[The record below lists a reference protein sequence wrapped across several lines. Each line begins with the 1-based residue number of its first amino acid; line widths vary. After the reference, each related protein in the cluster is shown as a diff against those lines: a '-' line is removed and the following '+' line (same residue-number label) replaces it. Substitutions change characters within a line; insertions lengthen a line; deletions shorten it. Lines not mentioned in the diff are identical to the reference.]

1 MEHVLHLTLQQQEL
15 LVLQLVR
22 PGQVRALSGAHWL
35 SINGEDICLQAGEQ
49 AALPAGKLLLEGN
62 GRLDLLPVPPQRAT
76 RGSDLQLGG
85 VSVHNAQREVSC
97 N

>member
-1 MEHVLHLTLQQQEL
+1 MEHVLHLTLQRQEL

-35 SINGEDICLQAGEQ
+35 TINGEDICLRAGEQ
-49 AALPAGKLLLEGN
+49 AALPAGKLLLEGH
-62 GRLDLLPVPPQRAT
+62 GRLDLLGQPTAASAGGALP
-76 RGSDLQLGG
+76 LGFI
-85 VSVHNAQREVSC
+85 SVHNDQREVSC